1 MYFQSGL
8 QRISFKIIEVISSSR
23 AESDEHSSI
32 GGQMS
37 AQLAQC
43 WQSFGFREESDDIS
57 SRNDEVEFGL
67 FPSAPGDG
75 EVSQVA
81 HLPLCF
87 GIIFAGDIDQVRIK
101 VHAHDLMPL
110 FGQPAAYAA
119 GTASGIQDPA
129 AAGSHRVNRA
139 GFPENILAFRSKR
152 APALGEIL
160 RVVRILANSG
170 EPQVFFWCGHSPSFA
185 FSPAFSDSLAE
196 LRQTKKSA
204 WAIPRQIHEAVL
216 LLMGLAEVETMTF
229 AVQT

>member
-43 WQSFGFREESDDIS
+43 RQSFGFREESDDIS
-57 SRNDEVEFGL
+57 GRDDEVEFGL
-67 FPSAPGDG
+67 FPCDG
-75 EVSQVA
+75 EFSQVA

-87 GIIFAGDIDQVRIK
+87 GIIFAGDIDQVPVK

-160 RVVRILANSG
+160 RVVRIFANSG

-185 FSPAFSDSLAE
+185 LSPAFSDSLAE
-196 LRQTKKSA
+196 LRQTKKSDS
-204 WAIPRQIHEAVL
+204 AILRQIHEAVL
-216 LLMGLAEVETMTF
+216 LLVGPAGIEPMTF
-229 AVQT
+229 TVQT